1 MFDEGMTN
9 MSEGKKGTHRPSCAV
24 ITVRDPDGEP
34 VDFHGQEGGT
44 LESERKPATTNSK

>member
-1 MFDEGMTN
+1 